1 MSVDTARMSACAT
14 VRSLLLLVVLV
25 FVNLL
30 ADPVLLP
37 VHLRFLRRCQLA
49 AVFFA
54 LEICGLFGGQG
65 AVVHTLRNALLLALL
80 APLDLPLLGL
90 RCGFRLGAERRNQQ
104 GRRNIK
110 MCQFGES
117 MLSKVN

>member
-37 VHLRFLRRCQLA
+37 VHLRFLRRWQLA
-49 AVFFA
+49 AVFFALFANLFVDGCLFA

-65 AVVHTLRNALLLALL
+65 AVVHTLRNALLLAVL

-90 RCGFRLGAERRNQQ
+90 RCGFRLGAER
-104 GRRNIK
+104 
-110 MCQFGES
+110 
-117 MLSKVN
+117 